1 MQKIGTTSPSGLG
14 TVIAWFRS
22 LEVGRNFQ
30 NARIRSSRAMWA
42 SISAGVRRPLVSL
55 KTMSMSTFHLRDR
68 EVAPLHPLIA
78 RVEERPRDLD
88 LNVAVCG
95 LGPIKM
101 DVALRIHVERQRRLE
116 GRAEDRAIAPREPSP
131 ERDQG
136 RRARHDHAARD

>member
-1 MQKIGTTSPSGLG
+1 MWTTPFSAACCVTAPPGAPQLMQKIGTTSPSGLG

-30 NARIRSSRAMWA
+30 NACIRSSWAMWA

-78 RVEERPRDLD
+78 RVEQGPRDLD
-88 LNVAVCG
+88 LNVAVRR
-95 LGPIKM
+95 LGPVQM
-101 DVALRIHVERQRRLE
+101 HPPLRVHVKCQRRLE
-116 GRAEDRAIAPREPSP
+116 WGTVD
-131 ERDQG
+131 
-136 RRARHDHAARD
+136 